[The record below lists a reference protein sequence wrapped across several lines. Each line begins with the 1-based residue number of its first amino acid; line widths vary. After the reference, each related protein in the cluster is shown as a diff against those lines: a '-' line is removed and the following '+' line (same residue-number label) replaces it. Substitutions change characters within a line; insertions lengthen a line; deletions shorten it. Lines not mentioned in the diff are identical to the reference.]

1 MDTQTEIRERYQRV
15 ASDLERRKGQR
26 DLIAQAISASEHSLS
41 IIDSQLNLEREV
53 ARLFQLTTEASW
65 AMAKQLV
72 EELVTRALQSVFFDR
87 SYKFVVNQDIKRG
100 ASAVT
105 FAVVENGQEMD
116 LVDDLGGG
124 IADVVA
130 LVLRVAFVNLYRPA
144 VRQLLILDEPTRM
157 LASVYQPYM
166 ARFLKQVCK
175 ELGLTVFLVSHSE
188 ELVREADQ
196 VFKAANIDGV
206 CVVEEEMR

>member
-1 MDTQTEIRERYQRV
+1 MDTQTYEASYRRI
-15 ASDLERRKGQR
+15 ASDLDRRKGQR
-26 DLIAQAISASEHSLS
+26 DLIIASLARSESSLVVL
-41 IIDSQLNLEREV
+41 DSKLSMEREC

-65 AMAKQLV
+65 AMARQLV
-72 EELVTRALQSVFFDR
+72 EELVTRALQSIFFDR
-87 SYKFVVNQDIKRG
+87 NYAFKLIHDVKRG
-100 ASAVT
+100 AAAVT

-130 LVLRVAFVNLYRPA
+130 LVLRIAFVNLYRPA

-157 LASVYQPYM
+157 IAECYQPYV
-166 ARFLKQVCK
+166 ARFVKQVCK
-175 ELGLTVFLVSHSE
+175 ELGMTVFLVTHSE
-188 ELVREADQ
+188 ALVKEADQ
-196 VFKAANIDGV
+196 VFQAKNIDGV

>member
-1 MDTQTEIRERYQRV
+1 MDTQTYEASYRRI
-15 ASDLERRKGQR
+15 ASDLDRRKGQR
-26 DLIAQAISASEHSLS
+26 DLIIASLARSESSLVVL
-41 IIDSQLNLEREV
+41 DSKLSMEREC

-65 AMAKQLV
+65 AMARQLV

-196 VFKAANIDGV
+196 VFKAAYIDGV

>member
-1 MDTQTEIRERYQRV
+1 MDTQTYEASYRRI
-15 ASDLERRKGQR
+15 ASDLDRRKGQR
-26 DLIAQAISASEHSLS
+26 DLIIASLARSESSLVVL
-41 IIDSQLNLEREV
+41 DSKLSMEREC

-65 AMAKQLV
+65 AMARQLV

>member
-1 MDTQTEIRERYQRV
+1 
-15 ASDLERRKGQR
+15 
-26 DLIAQAISASEHSLS
+26 
-41 IIDSQLNLEREV
+41 
-53 ARLFQLTTEASW
+53 
-65 AMAKQLV
+65 
-72 EELVTRALQSVFFDR
+72 
-87 SYKFVVNQDIKRG
+87 
-100 ASAVT
+100 
-105 FAVVENGQEMD
+105 
-116 LVDDLGGG
+116 
-124 IADVVA
+124 
-130 LVLRVAFVNLYRPA
+130 
-144 VRQLLILDEPTRM
+144 M

>member
-1 MDTQTEIRERYQRV
+1 MNELRTRYERV
-15 ASDLERRKGQR
+15 SSDLDRRKGQR
-26 DLIAQAISASEHSLS
+26 DLIAASIANSESSLAIL
-41 IIDSQLNLEREV
+41 DTQLNMEREC

-87 SYKFVVNQDIKRG
+87 SYAFKMSYDVKRG
-100 ASAVT
+100 AAAVT
-105 FAVVENGQEMD
+105 FAVIENGQEMD

-124 IADVVA
+124 IADMVA
-130 LVLRVAFVNLYRPA
+130 LTLRVAFVNLYRPA
-144 VRQLLILDEPTRM
+144 IRQLLILDEPTRM
-157 LASVYQPYM
+157 IAEVYQPYV

-175 ELGLTVFLVSHSE
+175 ELGLTVFLVTHSS
-188 ELVREADQ
+188 ELVKEADQ
-196 VFKAANIDGV
+196 VFSAANIDGV